1 MALPEISFDYADF
14 VDLAD
19 WICGGS
25 SRRLIGGGI
34 GVSGAGE
41 FCGRHNFWENYGVAD
56 WMLVDLLESASS
68 EAREHIR

>member
-1 MALPEISFDYADF
+1 MALPEFFLDYADF

-25 SRRLIGGGI
+25 SGRLIGGGI

-41 FCGRHNFWENYGVAD
+41 FCGRHIFWENDGVAD
-56 WMLVDLLESASS
+56 
-68 EAREHIR
+68 